1 MYILITRKVKQ
12 RLLIWQAPGLD
23 SGCRGVDGGRVKT
36 ALVEKI
42 RRELKT
48 RLDRSARAAKESQI
62 AATDPDSKAESKYDT
77 RNLEASYLAAGQAR
91 QVEELSQA
99 LGMFERVNLPD
110 YSGMGAIGPG
120 ALVELS
126 IQGESNWFLL
136 VAVAGGLEVDDGERR
151 ITLLSP
157 ESRLYQQLL
166 GLAVGETIEQPIA
179 RVLRIL

>member
-1 MYILITRKVKQ
+1 MK
-12 RLLIWQAPGLD
+12 
-23 SGCRGVDGGRVKT
+23 S
-36 ALVEKI
+36 ALVEKV
-42 RRELKT
+42 RGELRT
-48 RLDRSARAAKESQI
+48 RLDRLSRAARESQI

-91 QVEELSQA
+91 QVEELSHA
-99 LGMFERVNLPD
+99 LEMLERVNLPD

-151 ITLLSP
+151 IILLSP

-166 GLAVGETIEQPIA
+166 GLSVGEAIEQPVA
-179 RVLRIL
+179 RVVRIL